1 MPLTIPGA
9 AEPGKAHHPDFQ
21 RGVAR
26 LGERGL
32 TYDTWHYHVQ
42 NRDFLDLARA
52 VPGTTM
58 VLDHFG
64 TPLGVGRWEG
74 RHDEIFPTWQADV
87 AAIAECPNVVAK
99 LGGLAMPDNGFG
111 WHLDPAARPDVD
123 GFLAAQE
130 RWYRHM
136 IDGFGPSRCM
146 FESNFPVDK
155 LSVDYAVV
163 WAAFER
169 IAASYDAGEQADLF
183 AGTARRVYRL

>member
-1 MPLTIPGA
+1 LSLPLDRLDEVLDAHEAAGAGRFRGIRDALSSAPPDTPLVIPGPA
-9 AEPGKAHHPDFQ
+9 APDKGADPDFR

-42 NRDFLDLARA
+42 NRDCLDLARA

-58 VLDHFG
+58 VRDHFG

-99 LGGLAMPDNGFG
+99 LGGLA
-111 WHLDPAARPDVD
+111 
-123 GFLAAQE
+123 
-130 RWYRHM
+130 
-136 IDGFGPSRCM
+136 
-146 FESNFPVDK
+146 
-155 LSVDYAVV
+155 
-163 WAAFER
+163 
-169 IAASYDAGEQADLF
+169 
-183 AGTARRVYRL
+183 